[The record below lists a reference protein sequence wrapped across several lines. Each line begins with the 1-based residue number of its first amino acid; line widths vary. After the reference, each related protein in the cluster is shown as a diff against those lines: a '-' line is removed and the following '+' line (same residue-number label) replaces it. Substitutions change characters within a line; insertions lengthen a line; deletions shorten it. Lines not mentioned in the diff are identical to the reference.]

1 MHDYSAIK
9 FTTNEGRRRV
19 GAQWRSKRIMTLQM
33 HRLGLVAAL
42 AALFALVSSAAAS
55 ADLKVAFVDMQR
67 ALNDSNAGKKAKN
80 EFRSEISR
88 LQSKLQRQQQEV
100 QALKDELDRK
110 GPLMRDDERRNL
122 QDDYTRKLRDFERDY
137 KDSKD
142 ELQQK
147 DNEVTGAIVRDL
159 AYVVRNLGERDGYTL
174 IMEKGSLL
182 WAAPSIDITDQVIR
196 EYNASGAKVGSLGE
210 KLEQETPASYRG
222 GGMEAPNRS
231 SSRKSTI
238 SR

>member
-1 MHDYSAIK
+1 
-9 FTTNEGRRRV
+9 
-19 GAQWRSKRIMTLQM
+19 M
-33 HRLGLVAAL
+33 HRLWWVSAVVLIL
-42 AALFALVSSAAAS
+42 ALVSTAAAS
-55 ADLKVAFVDMQR
+55 SEIKVAYVDMQR
-67 ALNDSNAGKKAKN
+67 ALNESNAGKKAKG

-110 GPLMRDDERRNL
+110 GPLMRDEERRNL
-122 QDDYTRKLRDFERDY
+122 EDDYTAKLRDFERAY

-159 AYVVRNLGERDGYTL
+159 AYIVRNVGERDGYTL
-174 IMEKGSLL
+174 ILEKGSLL
-182 WAAPSIDITDQVIR
+182 WAASSIDITDEVIR
-196 EYNASGAKVGSLGE
+196 EYNASGAKIGSLGDR
-210 KLEQETPASYRG
+210 LTEQAPASYAGASEG
-222 GGMEAPNRS
+222 GGYSAPARSTRRS
-231 SSRKSTI
+231 SI